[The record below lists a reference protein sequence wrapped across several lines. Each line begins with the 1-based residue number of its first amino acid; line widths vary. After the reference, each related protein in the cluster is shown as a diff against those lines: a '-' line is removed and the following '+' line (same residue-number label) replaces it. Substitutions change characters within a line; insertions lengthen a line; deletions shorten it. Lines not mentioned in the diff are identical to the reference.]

1 MDRFRRSRSA
11 YEADNVMQGHGL
23 QRVRYSFSFV
33 AISLVMMFIAFLL
46 GAFDPA
52 TLTQSDGLRMR
63 NGAIALPLMS
73 GFMLFSHYHLNQRW
87 RACLQLF
94 LKRNKVS
101 MSPAEMESHLDRG
114 VRNGKR
120 AAVIF
125 SLVMTSVYLLS
136 ENLLRADSGALELY
150 LCFIAFFFWGLIFLV
165 IYELIFITQFVLKHF
180 LNTRLI
186 DLFGIEK
193 LSHLSD
199 LVITNAIISA
209 IGLCL
214 VPLFWLGRDV
224 PWVDRIIVATVFI
237 VLVCFLFW
245 PVTRIQ
251 SVISNKKDMAVSRI
265 NDAIKTLFNDNSQRQ
280 RRLTDDPERLRR
292 LSALIN
298 AKQEITAV
306 SEWPVDIPQGI
317 KSSLILLSIPA
328 SWAIGAVVENIIE
341 AMKLI

>member
-1 MDRFRRSRSA
+1 MRF
-11 YEADNVMQGHGL
+11 L
-23 QRVRYSFSFV
+23 SFSQARYPLMSLAVSFV
-33 AISLVMMFIAFLL
+33 MVLVAFLL
-46 GAFDPA
+46 GAFDA
-52 TLTQSDGLRMR
+52 GTLTQPNGLRMR
-63 NGAIALPLMS
+63 NGAIALPLMT
-73 GFMLFSHYHLNQRW
+73 GFLLFSHFHLNQRW
-87 RACLQLF
+87 RACLRTF
-94 LKRNKVS
+94 LKRNQVS
-101 MSPAEMESHLDRG
+101 MSPAQMEAMLDRG
-114 VRNGKR
+114 VTFGKR
-120 AAVIF
+120 GAVVF
-125 SLVMTSVYLLS
+125 SLVMTSVYLLT

-165 IYELIFITQFVLKHF
+165 IYELIFITRFVLTHF

-193 LSHLSD
+193 LIHLSD

-214 VPLFWLGRDV
+214 VPLFWLGREV
-224 PWVDRIIVATVFI
+224 PWIDRIIVATVFI
-237 VLVCFLFW
+237 LLMCFLFW

-251 SVISNKKDMAVSRI
+251 SVISHKKDMAVSRI
-265 NDAIKTLFNDNSQRQ
+265 NDSIKALFNENSQSQ

-317 KSSLILLSIPA
+317 KTSLILLSIPA